1 MQSRVKMIK
10 PKVKNIINQLFFKLK
25 YTIIYIM
32 VFSFNIYQLK
42 LVLKSIKVFFFH
54 IYPFWNTSCNIC
66 YFKTNDYQ
74 GQRKFSITRP
84 NLRTFKKWE
93 HFEIN

>member
-42 LVLKSIKVFFFH
+42 LVLKSIKFSFF
-54 IYPFWNTSCNIC
+54 
-66 YFKTNDYQ
+66 
-74 GQRKFSITRP
+74 
-84 NLRTFKKWE
+84 TFIR
-93 HFEIN
+93 FEIHHVTFVILKRMIIKVKENFQ